1 MKGRRL
7 RSKSLTEREFIEKL
21 KEKGL
26 LPRQDFNSFREAAGL
41 LKWHLEEV
49 GRLFEEA
56 GFQFMREAPAPQGEL
71 PASVPRQLMRKER
84 IIPLTKEKGE
94 VVAITDNPFNREGL
108 RKLEWLLSEPVRVV
122 VVPYDEINRVL
133 SVLSGEEKSE
143 EAEGES
149 VEEDILTAQ
158 EEAPAVQLINE
169 ILMLAVRGRAS
180 DIHFE
185 PFKEKMRVRLRVD
198 GVLKTVREIPK
209 SRVPSVVS
217 RLKIMANLDIAEKR
231 LPQDGRTMIKAGGKE
246 IDIRVSTL
254 PTYFGERVVLRL
266 LMKESILYSTR
277 ELGLL
282 PEDYSKF
289 MELIKSPHGI
299 ILVTGPTGSGKT
311 TTLYAALSEINREEI
326 NVITVEDPVE
336 YQLDG
341 ISQVQV
347 KPEIGLTFA
356 NALRSILRQDPD
368 VIMVGEI
375 RDTETAEIAIQSAL
389 TGHLVF
395 STLHTNDAP
404 SSITRL
410 VDMGIEP
417 FLVASSVI
425 GVIAQRLVRK
435 VCPYC
440 KELYTPTQEE
450 KRELGL
456 EEFKGNF
463 ARGRGCEHCLG
474 TGYLGRTAIY
484 EILPVNREIKRLI
497 LERRD
502 SDEIKERAVAG
513 GMKTL
518 KMDGAL
524 KVAMGITTP
533 EEVLRVARN

>member
-1 MKGRRL
+1 MLKR
-7 RSKSLTEREFIEKL
+7 LTEREFIEELKRKEL
-21 KEKGL
+21 LPQQEASSFKEVAGLLRWNLPEVEEAFREAGFEFKKFFEEEVEEELLKKVPELLIKRERIVPVKEKG
-26 LPRQDFNSFREAAGL
+26 D
-41 LKWHLEEV
+41 
-49 GRLFEEA
+49 
-56 GFQFMREAPAPQGEL
+56 
-71 PASVPRQLMRKER
+71 
-84 IIPLTKEKGE
+84 E
-94 VVAITDNPFNREGL
+94 VVAVTDNPFNAEGVK
-108 RKLEWLLSEPVRVV
+108 KLEWILGRPVRLI
-122 VVPYDEINRVL
+122 VVPYDEINRL
-133 SVLSGEEKSE
+133 LAREEGAE
-143 EAEGES
+143 E
-149 VEEDILTAQ
+149 VEREVGGEDILTAQ
-158 EEAPAVQLINE
+158 EEAPAVRLINE
-169 ILMLAVRGRAS
+169 VLMLAVRSRAS
-180 DIHFE
+180 DVHFE
-185 PFKEKMRVRLRVD
+185 PFKDRMRIRLRVD
-198 GVLKTVREIPK
+198 GVLKSIREVPKRIIPA
-209 SRVPSVVS
+209 VVS

-231 LPQDGRTMIKAGGKE
+231 LPQDGRIMVKAGGKE

-266 LMKESILYSTR
+266 LMKESILYSTK

-282 PEDYSKF
+282 PEDYGKF
-289 MELIKSPHGI
+289 MRLISSPHGI
-299 ILVTGPTGSGKT
+299 VLVTGPTGSGKT

-356 NALRSILRQDPD
+356 GALRSILRQDPD
-368 VIMVGEI
+368 VIMIGEI
-375 RDTETAEIAIQSAL
+375 RDSETAEIAIQSAL

-410 VDMGIEP
+410 IDMEIEP

-435 VCPYC
+435 VCPHC
-440 KELYTPTQEE
+440 KELYTPTEEE

-456 EEFKGNF
+456 TGFNGKF
-463 ARGRGCEHCLG
+463 ARGKGCEHCLG

-484 EILPVNREIKRLI
+484 EILPVDKEIKRMI

-502 SDEIKERAVAG
+502 SDEIKEVAVKR

-518 KMDGAL
+518 KMDGAQ

-533 EEVLRVARN
+533 EEVLRVARS

>member
-1 MKGRRL
+1 MKEWKLRL
-7 RSKSLTEREFIEKL
+7 KNLSEKEFIEEL
-21 KEKGL
+21 KGKGL
-26 LPRQDFNSFREAAGL
+26 LPKQELQSFREASGL
-41 LKWHLEEV
+41 LKWHLKEAEELFKEVGFDFLRNPPKPQKELIEKVPSQLIRRERIVPLYETDEEV
-49 GRLFEEA
+49 
-56 GFQFMREAPAPQGEL
+56 
-71 PASVPRQLMRKER
+71 
-84 IIPLTKEKGE
+84 
-94 VVAITDNPFNREGL
+94 VVGTDNPFNREGI
-108 RKLEWLLSEPVRVV
+108 KKFEWLLSKPVKVV
-122 VVPYDEINRVL
+122 VVPYDEINNL
-133 SVLSGEEKSE
+133 LQGSE
-143 EAEGES
+143 EEVVQERE
-149 VEEDILTAQ
+149 VEKREEDILTSL
-158 EEAPAVQLINE
+158 EEAPIVQLINE

-185 PFKEKMRVRLRVD
+185 PFRDRMRVRLRVD

-209 SRVPSVVS
+209 SKIPAVVS

-231 LPQDGRTMIKAGGKE
+231 LPQDGRIMIRAGGKE

-266 LMKESILYSTR
+266 LMKESILYSTK

-282 PEDYSKF
+282 PEDYEKF
-289 MELIKSPHGI
+289 MDLIKSPHGI
-299 ILVTGPTGSGKT
+299 LLVTGPTGSGKT

-356 NALRSILRQDPD
+356 NTLRSILRQDPD

-410 VDMGIEP
+410 TDMGIEP

-440 KELYTPTQEE
+440 KEFYTPTEEE
-450 KRELGL
+450 KRELGIKN
-456 EEFKGNF
+456 FSGKF
-463 ARGRGCEHCLG
+463 ARGKGCEHCLG

-484 EILPVNREIKRLI
+484 EILQIDKDIKRLI
-497 LERRD
+497 LERKD
-502 SDEIKERAVAG
+502 SEEIKELALEK

-518 KMDGAL
+518 KMDGAV
-524 KVAMGITTP
+524 KVTMGITTP
-533 EEVLRVARN
+533 EEVLRVARS

>member
-1 MKGRRL
+1 MLKT
-7 RSKSLTEREFIEKL
+7 LTEKEFIEKL
-21 KEKGL
+21 KSEGL
-26 LPRQDFNSFREAAGL
+26 IPNKEYSSFRQVAGIL
-41 LKWHLEEV
+41 RWNLPELEEAFKSS
-49 GRLFEEA
+49 GFEFLKEFPSA
-56 GFQFMREAPAPQGEL
+56 DMSLLQK
-71 PASVPRQLMRKER
+71 VPLQILKKER
-84 IIPLTKEKGE
+84 LIPLSEDGSSIS
-94 VVAITDNPFNREGL
+94 VATDNPFNYEGFK
-108 RKLEWLLSEPVRVV
+108 KLEWFFSKPVKPV
-122 VVPYDEINRVL
+122 VVPFDAVNEFFSSSEKNLEDVVKEESY
-133 SVLSGEEKSE
+133 GEDLLT
-143 EAEGES
+143 
-149 VEEDILTAQ
+149 VE
-158 EEAPAVQLINE
+158 EEAPAVQFINE
-169 ILMLAVRGRAS
+169 VLTLAVRARAS

-185 PFKEKMRVRLRVD
+185 PFRDRMRVRLRVD
-198 GVLKTVREIPK
+198 GVLKTVRELPSSK
-209 SRVPSVVS
+209 VPPVIS

-231 LPQDGRTMIKAGGKE
+231 LPQDGRIMVRLGGKE

-266 LMKESILYSTR
+266 LSKESILYSTK

-282 PEDYSKF
+282 PEDYKVFSS
-289 MELIKSPHGI
+289 LIKTPHGI

-326 NVITVEDPVE
+326 NIITVEDPVE
-336 YQLDG
+336 YQLEG
-341 ISQVQV
+341 ISQVQI

-375 RDTETAEIAIQSAL
+375 RDRETAEIATQAAL

-417 FLVASSVI
+417 FLVASSVV

-440 KELYTPTQEE
+440 KTPYKPTLQELRDLGIQEFP
-450 KRELGL
+450 GM
-456 EEFKGNF
+456 FY
-463 ARGRGCEHCLG
+463 RGKGCEHCMG

-484 EILPVNREIKRLI
+484 EILIVNKEVKKLI
-497 LERRD
+497 LEGRD
-502 SDEIKERAVAG
+502 SDEIKELAVKQ

-518 KMDGAL
+518 KMDGAQ
-524 KVAMGITTP
+524 KVKMGITTP
-533 EEVLRVARN
+533 EEVLRVARG